1 MLFFD
6 SIQFYHKSVRS
17 YFILQQ
23 EIYRIYADYSV
34 SQTPIF
40 SLTKKGGDIL

>member
-1 MLFFD
+1 M
-6 SIQFYHKSVRS
+6 QFYHKSVRS

-34 SQTPIF
+34 SQTPI
-40 SLTKKGGDIL
+40 I